1 MDHQKN
7 RSLIQFIRFNI
18 IGATN
23 VVLTTALY
31 FLLIYLGWHYVLAL
45 SADYAFGICYSF
57 YMNKRFTF
65 RVRTKASTAMF
76 GKMLATYALVFAGNL
91 VLLAF
96 CVDVLGIN
104 PYLSQVLSYGLLMI
118 VAFFMQKFF
127 VFRTAPVRH

>member
-23 VVLTTALY
+23 VALTTSLY

>member
-7 RSLIQFIRFNI
+7 RSLIQFIKFNI

-45 SADYAFGICYSF
+45 TADYAFGICFSF

-65 RVRTKASTAMF
+65 RVQTRATTVMF
-76 GKMLATYALVFAGNL
+76 GKMLATYGLIFAGNL

-104 PYLSQVLSYGLLMI
+104 PYLSQILSYGLLMI
-118 VAFFMQKFF
+118 AAFFMQKFF
-127 VFRTAPVRH
+127 VFRTAPARR